1 MTGIHLLIVSSLG
14 LVGKLLRE
22 SVSAANIC
30 IAEWDVNTQAAIMNC
45 NLKANLFILHHEMQ
59 MCINKEECVQWSNTL
74 EMGKKKKRKKKAR
87 QRCEWE

>member
-30 IAEWDVNTQAAIMNC
+30 IAE
-45 NLKANLFILHHEMQ
+45 
-59 MCINKEECVQWSNTL
+59 
-74 EMGKKKKRKKKAR
+74 
-87 QRCEWE
+87 